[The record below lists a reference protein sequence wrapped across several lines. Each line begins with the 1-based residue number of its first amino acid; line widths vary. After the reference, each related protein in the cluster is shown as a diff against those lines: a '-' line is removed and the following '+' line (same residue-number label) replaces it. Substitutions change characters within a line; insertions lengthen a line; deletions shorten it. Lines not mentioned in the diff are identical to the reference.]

1 MTALR
6 SFLAAGLAVV
16 STLLQGCIG
25 AGTNSAL
32 RPVPSGFPEVTG
44 IDLEGK
50 EVRLPSGLG
59 GSPRIVVVAFE
70 REQQADVDTWIR
82 AAEPLL
88 SARPGARLYEIP
100 VIGSSSA
107 PFRFWVN
114 NGMRA
119 GIPDEAARRRTV
131 TVYTDRDGFFST
143 LGARRESITALLLDD
158 SGRIAWRADGPADPG
173 KVSSLGA
180 AMDALSAANG
190 NPAGTRGGD
199 EG

>member
-1 MTALR
+1 MR
-6 SFLAAGLAVV
+6 SSRSLLAAALGIV
-16 STLLQGCIG
+16 SALLPGCIG
-25 AGTNSAL
+25 AGTNSSL

-44 IDLEGK
+44 IDLLGR
-50 EVRLPSGLG
+50 EVRLPAGLS
-59 GSPRIVVVAFE
+59 GSPRVVVVAFE

-88 SARPGARLYEIP
+88 AARPAARLYEVP
-100 VIGSSSA
+100 VIGASSA

-131 TVYTDRDGFFST
+131 TVYTDRDGFLAT

-158 SGRIAWRADGPADPG
+158 GGRIAWRADGPADPA
-173 KVSSLGA
+173 KVAGLA
-180 AMDALSAANG
+180 AAIGALS
-190 NPAGTRGGD
+190 PASAP
-199 EG
+199 